1 MGILELALKILQ
13 KRKRNMGMATLSAF
27 ALRCLV
33 VILHMFIRFSNVAVD
48 LSLYPKSFLSIVQS
62 VHSTTLNV
70 ASYTIL
76 IEDEHM

>member
-1 MGILELALKILQ
+1 ME
-13 KRKRNMGMATLSAF
+13 MANSSGF

-33 VILHMFIRFSNVAVD
+33 VILHMFNRFSNVAVD
-48 LSLYPKSFLSIVQS
+48 LSLYPKSFLSRVQS
-62 VHSTTLNV
+62 VHSRTLNV